1 MAMKCLFVSDIH
13 GSPYGLER
21 ALALADAHGVD
32 RILVLGDV
40 LNHGPRNPLAND
52 YAPQRVAGLLND
64 NAHRITCVRGNCDS
78 EVDQMLIDV
87 PMMAEYVQVLVDGRQ
102 LFLTHGHIWH
112 PDRLPP
118 LNPGDIFCYGHFHIP
133 VIEQRDGITLFNPG
147 SSTLPKGDHPVSIGW
162 YEDGRL
168 WITDLEG
175 NVLLDGNTPK
185 AA

>member
-102 LFLTHGHIWH
+102 LFLTPGHIWH

-147 SSTLPKGDHPVSIGW
+147 SSTLPKGDHPASIGW